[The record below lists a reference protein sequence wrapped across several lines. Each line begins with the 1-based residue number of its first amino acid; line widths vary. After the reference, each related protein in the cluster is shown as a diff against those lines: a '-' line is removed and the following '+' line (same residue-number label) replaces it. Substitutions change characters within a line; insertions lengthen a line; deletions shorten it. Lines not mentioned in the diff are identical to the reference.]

1 MNELVDVVPSEEDTA
16 PPKTTEELIAE
27 TLCLREELSEAR
39 KKFET
44 YEAEC
49 KHRLEIIQMEL
60 MRIANSAGTDS
71 LKCKF
76 GTAFKQLKKYY
87 RVGDWDQI
95 LEYIK
100 STGNF
105 QMLEKRIGK
114 LATQEIHDTTG
125 VLPPGVEYSAEVEMV
140 VRKAPNK
147 ERT

>member
-1 MNELVDVVPSEEDTA
+1 MNELMDVVPEEPQE

-27 TLCLREELSEAR
+27 TLCIREELSDAR
-39 KKFET
+39 KAFET
-44 YEAEC
+44 LEAEK
-49 KHRLEIIQMEL
+49 KHRLEVIQMQL
-60 MRIANSAGTDS
+60 MKIADSAGTDS

-125 VLPPGVEYSAEVEMV
+125 VLPPGVEYLAEVEMV

>member
-1 MNELVDVVPSEEDTA
+1 MNDLIDVIPADLDG

-27 TLCLREELSEAR
+27 TLCIREELSDAR
-39 KKFET
+39 KAFET
-44 YEAEC
+44 FEAEK

-60 MRIANSAGTDS
+60 MRIADSAGTDS

-100 STGNF
+100 ETGNF